1 MHGDWGKNKNSN
13 LETLIGTFNMSF
25 QESMWQYSDH
35 ALRMN
40 AVEFEDSGLL
50 LGVEE
55 ISREDTGQH
64 LGCDMDS
71 GTTFIHLYG

>member
-1 MHGDWGKNKNSN
+1 
-13 LETLIGTFNMSF
+13 
-25 QESMWQYSDH
+25 MWQYSDH

-55 ISREDTGQH
+55 ISREDTG
-64 LGCDMDS
+64 
-71 GTTFIHLYG
+71 